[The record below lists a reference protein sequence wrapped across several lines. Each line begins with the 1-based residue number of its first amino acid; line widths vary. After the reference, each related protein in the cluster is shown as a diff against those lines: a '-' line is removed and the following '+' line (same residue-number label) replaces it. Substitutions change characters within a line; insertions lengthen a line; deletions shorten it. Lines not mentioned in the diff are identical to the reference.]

1 MKKGMFTSFLI
12 VTLICLIC
20 SVASAS
26 TPIKWKWAHHQPV
39 GSLNDTLSRSMI
51 KEIEEKT
58 GGAIQITLFPAG
70 QLGDWMEMSA
80 QIMRGSIDVGLMP
93 VNPSFDQRVQI
104 RVMPYSVMDWKEA
117 YEAYYGKDPYIYNIL
132 AEAMEGMGLKPL
144 GTVAEGFG
152 GAGFAKIP
160 DFDVFDPKSNKKG
173 YKMRFSPGN
182 RSWEVFVTEMGF
194 TPTPVPWGEL
204 YLAMQT
210 GLVDCEIGAE
220 PFSTWTILR
229 DVLKLWAQYNTH
241 FQNSFVYMNMKAWKN
256 LTPEQ
261 QKIVQEVC
269 AKYAEQSFS
278 LAKEL
283 DTEYMRK
290 MKESGTKILI
300 PTEEQLLTITNLVR
314 TKVWPV
320 MDDVV
325 GKETMDLLRLKC
337 GVK

>member
-1 MKKGMFTSFLI
+1 MT
-12 VTLICLIC
+12 
-20 SVASAS
+20 
-26 TPIKWKWAHHQPV
+26 
-39 GSLNDTLSRSMI
+39 
-51 KEIEEKT
+51 
-58 GGAIQITLFPAG
+58 
-70 QLGDWMEMSA
+70 A
-80 QIMRGSIDVGLMP
+80 QIIRGSIDIGLMP
-93 VNPSFDQRVQI
+93 VSPSFDQRIQI
-104 RVMPYSVMDWKEA
+104 RVMPYSVMDWEEA
-117 YEAYYGKDPYIYNIL
+117 YEAYYGEDPYIYNIL
-132 AEAMEGMGLKPL
+132 TEAMEGMGLKSL

-173 YKMRFSPGN
+173 YNMRFSPGN

-220 PFSTWTILR
+220 PYSTWVILR
-229 DVLKLWAQYNTH
+229 DVLKLWVQYNTH
-241 FQNSFVYMNMKAWKN
+241 FQNSFVYMNMKAWKS

-269 AKYAEQSFS
+269 AKYAEQSIS
-278 LAKEL
+278 LAK
-283 DTEYMRK
+283 DIDAEYMEK
-290 MKESGTKILI
+290 MKELGAKVLI
-300 PTEEQLLTITNLVR
+300 PTQEQLLTITNLAR